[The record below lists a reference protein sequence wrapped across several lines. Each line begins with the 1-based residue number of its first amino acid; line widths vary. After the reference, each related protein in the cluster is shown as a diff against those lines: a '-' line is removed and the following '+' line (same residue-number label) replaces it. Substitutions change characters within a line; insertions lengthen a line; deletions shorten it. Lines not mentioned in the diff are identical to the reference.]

1 MALSIETLSLSGVW
15 KSLKYPWVA
24 ATPAIRIATS
34 GPRGCKRKEQ
44 NFILHNYFVQLQTKT
59 VLIVCSKPD
68 EAVFNLSWLGAIH
81 L

>member
-24 ATPAIRIATS
+24 ATPAIRTATS

-44 NFILHNYFVQLQTKT
+44 KLYFAQLFCT
-59 VLIVCSKPD
+59 IAN
-68 EAVFNLSWLGAIH
+68 ENGFNCLFKAR
-81 L
+81 